1 MLIKDMFQNKQ
12 WSNVIKLN
20 SIMGAKRNGSEWKF
34 EISVVD
40 QSVSL
45 SCINNMTICH
55 PRFVNYL
62 PFTIPGDLRC
72 QVRSH
77 LIFALSRHMEFP
89 CIAPSYQSFSGLMLG
104 YTLYSTP
111 ATIGNVP
118 GGLEFQRTA
127 SLSLSEIKWPMN
139 WDWMCAISVHKFSLL
154 RFA

>member
-72 QVRSH
+72 QVLSH
-77 LIFALSRHMEFP
+77 LINKRGQRKKGILRENEFDI
-89 CIAPSYQSFSGLMLG
+89 CFI
-104 YTLYSTP
+104 STY
-111 ATIGNVP
+111 G
-118 GGLEFQRTA
+118 
-127 SLSLSEIKWPMN
+127 
-139 WDWMCAISVHKFSLL
+139 ISMH
-154 RFA
+154 RA